1 MNIDPTPKSVS
12 RMLDM
17 DLNTAVLEVRG
28 LFFDRDWSHSGYH
41 ASFDYA
47 SDPRCLFCNLAYL

>member
-28 LFFDRDWSHSGYH
+28 LFFDRD
-41 ASFDYA
+41 
-47 SDPRCLFCNLAYL
+47 